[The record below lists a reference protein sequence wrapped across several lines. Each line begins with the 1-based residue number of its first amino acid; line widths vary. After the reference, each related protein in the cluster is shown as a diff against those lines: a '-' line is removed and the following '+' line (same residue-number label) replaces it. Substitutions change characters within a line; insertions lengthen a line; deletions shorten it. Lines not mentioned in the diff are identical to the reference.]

1 MSLRVD
7 TEGLG
12 PLGEWG
18 SMWFRKRSTGIGA
31 VKRGQI
37 RSRVHPG
44 REEELITGPLAMAA
58 VSQNITLEHFL
69 SQGRP

>member
-1 MSLRVD
+1 MSPSVD

-18 SMWFRKRSTGIGA
+18 SMWFRKRGTRIGT

-44 REEELITGPLAMAA
+44 REEELMTGPLAMAA
-58 VSQNITLEHFL
+58 VSRNMMLEHFL